1 MIGILRLLTV
11 VQFVALQFACEPVQQ
26 TRLDNEYSRVET
38 GAEAFV
44 RIFKAE
50 SELELWLKAPQA
62 NSFELKEV
70 FPICRWS
77 GELGP
82 KLREGDGQS
91 PEGFYKVTRA
101 SLNPNSSFHLS
112 FNLGFPNR
120 YDRAHSRT
128 GSYLMVHG
136 ACVSIGCY
144 AMTDAGIEKIYAAVE
159 SALKSGQDAVDVHI
173 FPFQMTSENLAL
185 REGHDWYEFWL
196 NLKEGYDAFET
207 THRVPKISVN
217 HKRYTVQTAH
227 IP

>member
-1 MIGILRLLTV
+1 MLRVLRLLV
-11 VQFVALQFACEPVQQ
+11 ILQITTLLCACKPVQLN
-26 TRLDNEYSRVET
+26 RHDNEYSRLEA
-38 GAEAFV
+38 GAEVFV

-50 SELELWLKAPQA
+50 SELELWIRAPQA
-62 NSFELKEV
+62 NTFELKEI

-112 FNLGFPNR
+112 FNLGFPNS

-144 AMTDAGIEKIYAAVE
+144 AMTDAGIEKIYGAVE
-159 SALKSGQDAVDVHI
+159 SALKNGQDAVDIHI
-173 FPFQMTSENLAL
+173 FPFRMTSENLASN
-185 REGHDWYEFWL
+185 EDHEWYEFWR

-207 THRVPKISVN
+207 TQRVPQVSVN
-217 HKRYTVQTAH
+217 HMRYRFQMADV
-227 IP
+227 P

>member
-1 MIGILRLLTV
+1 MRWFLNFLAVLQLTTV
-11 VQFVALQFACEPVQQ
+11 LCACEPVEL
-26 TRLDNEYSRVET
+26 TRHDNEYSRLET
-38 GAEAFV
+38 GAEVFV

-62 NSFELKEV
+62 NSFELKAV

-77 GELGP
+77 GDLGP

-91 PEGFYKVTRA
+91 PEGFYRVTRA

-136 ACVSIGCY
+136 ACVSVGCY

-159 SALKSGQDAVDVHI
+159 SALKGGQDAVDVHI
-173 FPFQMTSENLAL
+173 FPFRMTSENLAL
-185 REGHDWYEFWL
+185 REGHEWYEFWL
-196 NLKEGYDAFET
+196 NLKEGYDAFEEM
-207 THRVPKISVN
+207 HRVPNIGVN
-217 HKRYTVQTAH
+217 HKRYTFQTAH
-227 IP
+227 VP